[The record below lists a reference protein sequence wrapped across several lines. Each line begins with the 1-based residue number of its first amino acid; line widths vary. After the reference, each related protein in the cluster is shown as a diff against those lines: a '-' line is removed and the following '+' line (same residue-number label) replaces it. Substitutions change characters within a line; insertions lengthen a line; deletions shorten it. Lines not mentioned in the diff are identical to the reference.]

1 LFFIIIKKTAMNLF
15 NQNDPDELNDDADSA
30 LPESE
35 FTGNSD
41 SDLPDGLKK
50 DEENEGQQ
58 LGFASM
64 LGGKNTP
71 IG

>member
-1 LFFIIIKKTAMNLF
+1 MNLF

-41 SDLPDGLKK
+41 NDLPDGLKK
-50 DEENEGQQ
+50 DEENEGEQ

-64 LGGKNTP
+64 FGGKNTP